1 VETLIRESRSGFL
14 RMLPEFRDINCLFLN
29 WAGGD
34 VSNWQKSPYSL

>member
-14 RMLPEFRDINCLFLN
+14 PEFRDISCLFLN

-34 VSNWQKSPYSL
+34 VLNWQKSPYSL